1 MLAYSRAM
9 KPMIDMLAESSAP
22 DLREP
27 GETGSPDSTD
37 YESLGILKCVS
48 AVHSILSSPKR
59 GYEKC
64 FRTAASER
72 WPTDAEIDRVCEDI
86 QLLVRAVLIASG
98 LHTHKGQLRRRRYT
112 QQVRRVRARRQ
123 SPGCGSQNQS
133 QKPGQTRS
141 RVAAQAASRQ
151 PLAME
156 VARRSCAESPLHAPA
171 ELPAQHRH
179 QRGVKSRNTRTARSI
194 ALGPVG
200 ARKLKLCGQPYEV
213 SPSECGSILLRPGR
227 APSTHVSRSRWS

>member
-72 WPTDAEIDRVCEDI
+72 WPTDAEINRVCEDI

-98 LHTHKGQLRRRRYT
+98 LHTHKGQLRRRRYAKQVT
-112 QQVRRVRARRQ
+112 RVRRRRQ
-123 SPGCGSQNQS
+123 SPGRSSQNQS
-133 QKPGQTRS
+133 RKPGQTRS

-151 PLAME
+151 PATIE
-156 VARRSCAESPLHAPA
+156 AGRRAYPESSLRPSAEI
-171 ELPAQHRH
+171 PAQHRG
-179 QRGVKSRNTRTARSI
+179 QGGVR
-194 ALGPVG
+194 
-200 ARKLKLCGQPYEV
+200 
-213 SPSECGSILLRPGR
+213 
-227 APSTHVSRSRWS
+227 